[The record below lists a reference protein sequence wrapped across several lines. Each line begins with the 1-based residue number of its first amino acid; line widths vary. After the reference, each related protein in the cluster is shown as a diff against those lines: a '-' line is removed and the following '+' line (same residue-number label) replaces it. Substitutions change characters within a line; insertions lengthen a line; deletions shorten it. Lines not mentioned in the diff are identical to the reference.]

1 MIQLI
6 IWIFQKKMK
15 YNKKI
20 FTVDKCNL
28 NKVVKKFETPIF
40 CYSEKKI
47 TENIINFRN
56 NFKSFSP
63 VICFSTK
70 SNCNLEILKLIKRN
84 GLGADVVSKGEL
96 MVALKAGINSKKIVF
111 SGVGKTRSELI
122 YAIEKNIL
130 LINSESK
137 SEILEIESIAK
148 FKNKKVDIGIRLNPN
163 TDAKTLKQISTGKK
177 ENKFGIN
184 EKTFIEVLEYIKSS
198 KFLNLKCLSVHIGSQ
213 ILDHKP
219 YQKMLNVLD
228 KLIKKID
235 YNFEYIDLG
244 GGMGIDYNKDNKKF
258 NYKKYNQMIKQ
269 FLKKNKTKIIFE
281 PGRSII
287 GDTAILISR
296 VIYIKENSKKDFI
309 IVDAAMNDLMRPAL
323 YGAKHRIVPL
333 KKTNKKTKKTY
344 DFVGPICETTDKFLT
359 TKKFQK
365 LNEKDYIIICDV
377 GAYGSS
383 LSSNYN
389 IRPKPAEILIRGSK
403 INVIKKRQ
411 KLKDII

>member
-1 MIQLI
+1 
-6 IWIFQKKMK
+6 MK
-15 YNKKI
+15 YNNNI
-20 FTVDKCNL
+20 FTIEKCNL
-28 NKVVKKFETPIF
+28 NKVVKRFETPIF

-47 TENIINFRN
+47 TENINNFRK

-70 SNCNLEILKLIKRN
+70 SNCNLKILKMIKQN

-96 MVALKAGINSKKIVF
+96 MIALKAGISSKKIVF

-148 FKNKKVDIGIRLNPN
+148 SKNKKVDIGIRLNPN

-258 NYKKYNQMIKQ
+258 NYKKYNQMIKK
-269 FLKKNKTKIIFE
+269 FLKKHKSKVIFE

-287 GDTAILISR
+287 GDTAILISKI
-296 VIYIKENSKKDFI
+296 IYIKENSKKDFI

-323 YGAKHRIVPL
+323 YGAKHRIIPL
-333 KKTNKKTKKTY
+333 KKTNKKTKKSY

-359 TKKFQK
+359 TNKFQK

-389 IRPKPAEILIRGSK
+389 VRPKPAEILIRGSK